1 VVRRVHGLRVVRPF
15 ALDPHV
21 VTKVLRAHSVLL
33 SINAVYKNFKPL
45 LEREGLPLSDSA
57 ICVMASVSAESKPQ
71 AIRNLRAQE
80 AGG

>member
-1 VVRRVHGLRVVRPF
+1 VVRRVHGLRVIRPF

-45 LEREGLPLSDSA
+45 LEREGLPPVRFRD
-57 ICVMASVSAESKPQ
+57 
-71 AIRNLRAQE
+71 LRH
-80 AGG
+80 GFRLC

>member
-1 VVRRVHGLRVVRPF
+1 MVRRVHGLRVVRPF
-15 ALDPHV
+15 ALDPRM

-33 SINAVYKNFKPL
+33 SINAVYRNFKPL

-57 ICVMASVSAESKPQ
+57 IFVMASVSAESKPQ